1 MVFLTLLIYH
11 GVGRRASERTR
22 TYSLSTTLLR
32 NTIRSVHHGVLS
44 YVSRLHPPS
53 DCPAFR
59 YFEYLRVRTMPMLEI
74 PFRAS
79 NDSVSRHSFTAIM
92 AGLFTLR
99 PLQLAFQRNC
109 LFRTLGRYKASRDC
123 FKRYTRTLYSRI
135 RSPPLF
141 FFFFTRFLEYTIAS
155 ACSLSKQRLR

>member
-32 NTIRSVHHGVLS
+32 NTIRSVHHGTLLRFSSPPSFRLS
-44 YVSRLHPPS
+44 SLRLFRIFARSNDADARNTVSRL
-53 DCPAFR
+53 
-59 YFEYLRVRTMPMLEI
+59 
-74 PFRAS
+74 
-79 NDSVSRHSFTAIM
+79 SFTAIM

-109 LFRTLGRYKASRDC
+109 LFRTLSRYKASRDC

-135 RSPPLF
+135 RSPPPF
-141 FFFFTRFLEYTIAS
+141 FFFSRGF
-155 ACSLSKQRLR
+155 